1 MSVKSKTC
9 LYCGET
15 KPLSDFGPIAKS
27 QNDTDGTGRVI
38 RCNECVSNRRMYRNS
53 QDSVFFLKD
62 LYSKH
67 KSSVTKKGK
76 YKWEIS
82 VEDVLACWEAQGGRC
97 ALSGVYMTHHY
108 DRGERKEFNASI
120 DRIRST
126 EDYTI
131 DNIQLVCARVNII
144 KNNLDEASLYWWV
157 KNIYDFSCD

>member
-1 MSVKSKTC
+1 MPVKNKTC

-27 QNDTDGTGRVI
+27 QNDTDGTGRVN

-97 ALSGVYMTHHY
+97 ALSGVYTVSYTHL
-108 DRGERKEFNASI
+108 
-120 DRIRST
+120 T
-126 EDYTI
+126 LPTI
-131 DNIQLVCARVNII
+131 CSV
-144 KNNLDEASLYWWV
+144 
-157 KNIYDFSCD
+157 